1 MAGIFD
7 QSIVNQVQQA
17 NDIVDLVSEHVSLKK
32 KGREMVGLCPFH
44 DDHRPSM
51 YVNPT
56 KQIFKCFACGAGGS
70 IFTFVQMRENLTFP
84 QSLQRLAERAG
95 IKLKPLKT
103 HDSRPRTTDDG
114 DPNELARVNT
124 WAAKYFQK
132 NLNDQEKGKNAREYL
147 AERKIT
153 PESIEQWQIGLA
165 ITQNDLLR
173 AAKAKNIPT
182 KLLQQAGLVFSQ
194 AGAGLADKFVNRL
207 MFPITDVTGRVI
219 GFGGRTLD
227 NAPAKYINSPT
238 TPLFDKSNSL
248 YGLRHARHQISTS
261 GTAVAVEGY
270 TDCIMAHQFQ
280 CSNVVATLG
289 TSFTAGQ
296 ARILRRYAKK
306 VILVFDSDTAGME
319 AANRALEV
327 CVSQRL
333 DIKLASVPQGKDPCD
348 FLLNAGK
355 KRFEELLDDAVDVF
369 KFKWDRLM
377 DSFDSGDTLIDHK
390 AAIEEF
396 LQAIA
401 TAVWAGKV
409 PAIDRGLIVN
419 RLSKIIGTETKHI
432 NAELAKR
439 ISRVARTASYSDTN
453 AVQNKNTPSRP
464 LDMGRGLYAT
474 AQREVLEV
482 LLNEPALFDSV
493 NKQITPQDFDVPIL
507 GQIAEIVF
515 ESLGAAPDTSL
526 KEILAKAE
534 SVEAGSA
541 IVELARIGE
550 EKANFSS
557 RLAGALDAM
566 NRLTRQRKMGRI
578 KAADDQTKFLRRF
591 SENTVKENPHN
602 VGMT

>member
-84 QSLQRLAERAG
+84 QTLRRLAERAG

-103 HDSRPRTTDDG
+103 QDSRPKTDDV
-114 DPNELARVNT
+114 DPNELARVNA
-124 WAAKYFQK
+124 WAAKYFQQ
-132 NLNDQEKGKNAREYL
+132 NLNDPGKGKNAREYL

-173 AAKAKNIPT
+173 AAKAKNIPV
-182 KLLQQAGLVFSQ
+182 KLLQQAGLVVSQ
-194 AGAGLADKFVNRL
+194 AGAGIADKFVNRL

-238 TPLFDKSNSL
+238 TLLFDKSNSL

-261 GTAVAVEGY
+261 GAAVAVEGY

-289 TSFTAGQ
+289 TSFTTGQ

-327 CVSQRL
+327 CVAQRL

-355 KRFEELLDDAVDVF
+355 KRFEKLLEDAVDVF

-432 NAELAKR
+432 NAELTKR
-439 ISRVARTASYSDTN
+439 IARVARTASYSDTN
-453 AVQNKNTPSRP
+453 AAQNKNAPSRP
-464 LDMGRGLYAT
+464 PDMGRGLYAT

-507 GQIAEIVF
+507 RQIADMVF
-515 ESLGAAPDTSL
+515 ETLGAGSDSSL

-534 SVEAGSA
+534 SVEAGGA

-566 NRLTRQRKMGRI
+566 NRLTRQRKKGQI
-578 KAADDQTKFLRRF
+578 KAADDQTNFLRRF

>member
-17 NDIVDLVSEHVSLKK
+17 NDIVDLISEHVSLKK

-51 YVNPT
+51 YVNST

-84 QSLQRLAERAG
+84 QTIRRLAERAG

-103 HDSRPRTTDDG
+103 QDSSPKTDNV
-114 DPNELARVNT
+114 DPNELARVNA
-124 WAAKYFQK
+124 WAAKYFRQ
-132 NLNDQEKGKNAREYL
+132 NLNDAGKGKNARDYI

-153 PESIEQWQIGLA
+153 PESIEQWQLGLA
-165 ITQNDLLR
+165 IAQNDLLR
-173 AAKAKNIPT
+173 SAKAKNIPT
-182 KLLQQAGLVFSQ
+182 RLLQQAGLVFSQ

-227 NAPAKYINSPT
+227 NAPAKYINSPA
-238 TPLFDKSNSL
+238 TPLFDKSNAL

-261 GTAVAVEGY
+261 GAAVAVEGY

-280 CSNVVATLG
+280 CSNVIATLG
-289 TSFTAGQ
+289 TSFTTGQ

-333 DIKLASVPQGKDPCD
+333 DIKIAWVPKGKDPCD
-348 FLLNAGK
+348 FLLKSGK
-355 KRFEELLDDAVDVF
+355 KRFEKLLDGAVDVF

-377 DSFDSGDTLIDHK
+377 DSFDSGDTLVDHK
-390 AAIEEF
+390 AAVEEF

-419 RLSKIIGTETKHI
+419 RLSKIIGTETKQI

-439 ISRVARTASYSDTN
+439 IARVARAASYSDTN
-453 AVQNKNTPSRP
+453 AAENNNAPSRP
-464 LDMGRGLYAT
+464 TDMGRGLYAT

-493 NKQITPQDFDVPIL
+493 KNQVTPQDFDVPIL
-507 GQIAEIVF
+507 RQISDIVF
-515 ESLGAAPDTSL
+515 ETLNAGPVPSL
-526 KEILAKAE
+526 KEIMARAE
-534 SVEAGSA
+534 SVEVGSA

-550 EKANFSS
+550 EKANFKS
-557 RLAGALDAM
+557 RLTDALDAM
-566 NRLTRQRKMGRI
+566 HRLKKQLKKSQI
-578 KAADDQTKFLRRF
+578 KAVGDQTKFLRNF

-602 VGMT
+602 VGMM

>member
-1 MAGIFD
+1 MAGTFD
-7 QSIVNQVQQA
+7 QTIVNQVQQA
-17 NDIVDLVSEHVSLKK
+17 NDIVDLISEHVSLKK

-51 YVNPT
+51 YVNSA

-84 QSLQRLAERAG
+84 QTLQRLAERAG

-103 HDSRPRTTDDG
+103 QDSKPKTDDV
-114 DPNELARVNT
+114 DPNELARINA
-124 WAAKYFQK
+124 WAAKYFQH
-132 NLNDQEKGKNAREYL
+132 NLNDPSKGKIARDYL
-147 AERKIT
+147 AERKIS
-153 PESIEQWQIGLA
+153 PESIEQWQLGLA
-165 ITQNDLLR
+165 IAQNDLLR
-173 AAKAKNIPT
+173 AAKAKNFPA
-182 KLLQQAGLVFSQ
+182 KLLRQAGLIVSQ
-194 AGAGLADKFVNRL
+194 PSAELADKFVNRL

-238 TPLFDKSNSL
+238 TPLFDKSNAL
-248 YGLRHARHQISTS
+248 YGLQHARHRISTS

-270 TDCIMAHQFQ
+270 TDCIMAHQFE

-289 TSFTAGQ
+289 TSFTTGQ

-306 VILVFDSDTAGME
+306 VILVFDSDTAGIE

-333 DIKLASVPQGKDPCD
+333 DIKLASIPQGKDPCD
-348 FLLNAGK
+348 FILNAGK
-355 KRFEELLDDAVDVF
+355 KRFEKLLDDAVDVF

-377 DSFDSGDTLIDHK
+377 DSFNTGDTLVDHK
-390 AAIEEF
+390 AAVEEF

-419 RLSKIIGTETKHI
+419 RLSGIIGIETKQI

-439 ISRVARTASYSDTN
+439 IARVARTASYSHTN
-453 AVQNKNTPSRP
+453 TAGNKNAASRQP
-464 LDMGRGLYAT
+464 DMGRGLYAI

-482 LLNEPALFDSV
+482 LLNKPELFDSV
-493 NKQITPQDFDVPIL
+493 KNRITPQDFDVPIL
-507 GQIAEIVF
+507 RQIADIVF
-515 ESLGAAPDTSL
+515 ENLTAGPDNSL
-526 KEILAKAE
+526 KKVLAKAE
-534 SVEAGSA
+534 SVEVGSA
-541 IVELARIGE
+541 VVELARIGE
-550 EKANFSS
+550 EKANFNS
-557 RLAGALDAM
+557 RLEGALDAM
-566 NRLTRQRKMGRI
+566 QRLTRQREKSLI
-578 KAADDQTKFLRRF
+578 KADDDQTKFLRRF

>member
-1 MAGIFD
+1 
-7 QSIVNQVQQA
+7 
-17 NDIVDLVSEHVSLKK
+17 
-32 KGREMVGLCPFH
+32 
-44 DDHRPSM
+44 M

-84 QSLQRLAERAG
+84 QTLRRLAERAG

-103 HDSRPRTTDDG
+103 QDSRPKTTDDA
-114 DPNELARVNT
+114 DPNEIARVNA
-124 WAAKYFQK
+124 WAAKYFQQ
-132 NLNDQEKGKNAREYL
+132 NLNDPGRGKNARDYIT
-147 AERKIT
+147 ERKIT
-153 PESIEQWQIGLA
+153 PESSEQWQLGLA
-165 ITQNDLLR
+165 IAQNDLLR
-173 AAKAKNIPT
+173 AAKAKNIPA
-182 KLLQQAGLVFSQ
+182 KLLQQAGLVASQ

-227 NAPAKYINSPT
+227 NAPAKYINSPA
-238 TPLFDKSNSL
+238 TPLFDKSNAL

-280 CSNVVATLG
+280 CCNVVATLG

-306 VILVFDSDTAGME
+306 VILVFDSDTAGLE

-355 KRFEELLDDAVDVF
+355 KRFEKLLDDAVDVF

-377 DSFDSGDTLIDHK
+377 GSFDSGDTLVDHK

-419 RLSKIIGTETKHI
+419 RLSKIIGTETKLI
-432 NAELAKR
+432 NVELDKR
-439 ISRVARTASYSDTN
+439 ITRVARSASYSDTN
-453 AVQNKNTPSRP
+453 TAQNKNAPSRP
-464 LDMGRGLYAT
+464 ADMGRGLYAT

-493 NKQITPQDFDVPIL
+493 NKQITLQDFDVPIL
-507 GQIAEIVF
+507 RQIADIVF
-515 ESLGAAPDTSL
+515 ETLRADPDTSL

-534 SVEAGSA
+534 SVEAGGA

-550 EKANFSS
+550 EKANFNS

-566 NRLTRQRKMGRI
+566 LRLTRQRNKGQI
-578 KAADDQTKFLRRF
+578 NAADDQTKFLRRF
-591 SENTVKENPHN
+591 SENTAKENPHN